1 MYRYIPIKLKCKVEE
16 LPPAFEASI
25 PSNEICEQTKKED
38 FINIFYVGGVNPQL
52 YNLEKNVFCNKQ

>member
-25 PSNEICEQTKKED
+25 PSNEICEQTKKRR
-38 FINIFYVGGVNPQL
+38 FHKYILCRGS
-52 YNLEKNVFCNKQ
+52 